1 MRGTQTILP
10 SSRLAAGIIPAYAGN
25 TSTHTPRNLISR
37 DHPRVCGEHF
47 LADKIITTKTQIWNE
62 LGIIPAYA
70 GNTLFVRACNYCM
83 RDHPRVCGEHLGCLR
98 ILVPTQG
105 SSPRMRGTPTI
116 RPVECPRR
124 RIIPAYAGNTRRRL
138 CWFLSPR
145 DHPRV
150 CGEHP
155 MAFAAPEPTVGSSP
169 RMRGTHQMT
178 GNQVSIQGIIPAYA
192 GNTRREIRLPHLRR
206 DHPRVCGEHNH
217 LDERQ
222 AA

>member
-1 MRGTQTILP
+1 
-10 SSRLAAGIIPAYAGN
+10 
-25 TSTHTPRNLISR
+25 
-37 DHPRVCGEHF
+37 
-47 LADKIITTKTQIWNE
+47 
-62 LGIIPAYA
+62 
-70 GNTLFVRACNYCM
+70 M

-150 CGEHP
+150 CGEHSLYYW
-155 MAFAAPEPTVGSSP
+155 AVFIKLGSSP
-169 RMRGTHQMT
+169 RMRGTHKCLPIPLDYHGIIPAYAGNT
-178 GNQVSIQGIIPAYA
+178 GCPIALARKRWDHPRVCGEHISAFQSLSITMGSSPRMRGTLGAQLRLRVSVGIIPAYA
-192 GNTRREIRLPHLRR
+192 GNTRPCCSRPTRNR
-206 DHPRVCGEHNH
+206 DHPRVCGEHY
-217 LDERQ
+217 RRYVRCSWW
-222 AA
+222 